1 MSRTT
6 RPENAAAIEE
16 GPVALVTLQERILA
30 QPDEVRTELEPLV
43 EDALEDARFRERTM
57 SLARDAL
64 EQFRMDLAM
73 MAFDLEA
80 TRREREALRSRLGDG
95 LW

>member
-6 RPENAAAIEE
+6 RQETAEVSQE
-16 GPVALVTLQERILA
+16 GPVALVALQERILA

-43 EDALEDARFRERTM
+43 EDALEDARFRQQTI

-64 EQFRMDLAM
+64 QHFRMDLAM

-80 TRREREALRSRLGDG
+80 TRSEREALRSRLG
-95 LW
+95 

>member
-6 RPENAAAIEE
+6 CQEKGAISEE
-16 GPVALVTLQERILA
+16 GPVALFALQERILA
-30 QPDEVRTELEPLV
+30 QPDGVRTELEPLV

-57 SLARDAL
+57 LLARDAL
-64 EQFRMDLAM
+64 QQFRMDLAM

-80 TRREREALRSRLGDG
+80 TRREREALRSRLR
-95 LW
+95 

>member
-6 RPENAAAIEE
+6 CQEKGAVGEQ
-16 GPVALVTLQERILA
+16 GPVALVALQERILA

-57 SLARDAL
+57 LLARDAL
-64 EQFRMDLAM
+64 KQFRMDLAM

-80 TRREREALRSRLGDG
+80 TRREREALRSRLE
-95 LW
+95 

>member
-1 MSRTT
+1 MGRTT
-6 RPENAAAIEE
+6 QEKVAVRQE
-16 GPVALVTLQERILA
+16 GPVALVALQERILA

-64 EQFRMDLAM
+64 QQFRMDLAM

-80 TRREREALRSRLGDG
+80 TRREREALRSRLG
-95 LW
+95 